1 MVVVI
6 SVCTYKAVYTVSK
19 AVHGKLH
26 LQVSVVCKT
35 ESTTSHQRIEN
46 TITYRNKGE
55 VKITSLL
62 VYEIP
67 WLVAQFRIN
76 CARFVI
82 SQGKA
87 K

>member
-1 MVVVI
+1 MANIIYKVVD
-6 SVCTYKAVYTVSK
+6 
-19 AVHGKLH
+19 GKHH
-26 LQVSVVCKT
+26 LQVSVVCET
-35 ESTTSHQRIEN
+35 ESTTSHQHIEN

-55 VKITSLL
+55 LKITSFL

-67 WLVAQFRIN
+67 WLVVQFRIN
-76 CARFVI
+76 CTRFVI

>member
-1 MVVVI
+1 MYI
-6 SVCTYKAVYTVSK
+6 QGSLHCKQGSSW
-19 AVHGKLH
+19 KLH

-67 WLVAQFRIN
+67 WLVVQFRIN
-76 CARFVI
+76 CARFAI